1 MDSFWSVFLYVFWV
15 FAFASMVALSAIGI
29 SV

>member
-1 MDSFWSVFLYVFWV
+1 MKARFLFWV